1 VQARCELIR
10 FLSDYQEIWHAQ
22 FPDLYRRGQ
31 WHMTC
36 HLCLRGGRGGV
47 PVAELAG
54 VVKPLFLL
62 DDATVRERVQ
72 DLQALGLCE
81 IDPPD
86 RTLSARTI
94 VIPTDTL
101 LARFDEHLLALAAR
115 LRDAARVVDPGIRR
129 RATLMLDPAVR
140 QAILGSVER
149 CDQAWIAALEAVF
162 DQLNLS
168 PARRLDARRHLLS
181 LSHRMLL
188 LMGLEHAY
196 GVSPHADE
204 GDGLLAD
211 HMAALLLRLG
221 RQNFQTTRDHIGYLM
236 QIGLLERQAGRALR
250 VALAPS
256 VVAAFDPQLTTLAAS
271 LPALVRAFDGAD
283 DVEATL
289 TVRQPL
295 PVLSP
300 APMAARTLIV
310 SRAGEPPRE
319 IPIGTQP
326 LMVGRAPGGDV
337 VLPADEVSRMH
348 CRLVP
353 GEAGL
358 TVIDLQS
365 TNGTFLDGQRVA
377 VPTVML
383 PTGELRVGPYILTC
397 RVDVTIAP
405 DGGSAHGGATHGGA
419 TQGRRRGAG

>member
-1 VQARCELIR
+1 VQARRELIR

-22 FPDLYRRGQ
+22 FPDLHRRGQ
-31 WHMTC
+31 WHLTC
-36 HLCLRGGRGGV
+36 HLCLRGGHGGI

-54 VVKPLFLL
+54 VVKSLFLL

-72 DLQALGLCE
+72 DLQALGLCVV
-81 IDPPD
+81 DPPD

-94 VIPTDTL
+94 VIPTETL

-115 LRDAARVVDPGIRR
+115 LREAARVVDPGIRA
-129 RATLMLDPAVR
+129 RATLMLDPAIR
-140 QAILGSVER
+140 QAILGAVER
-149 CDQAWIAALEAVF
+149 CDQAWIAALEVVF

-188 LMGLEHAY
+188 LMGLEHAV
-196 GVSPHADE
+196 GISPHADA
-204 GDGLLAD
+204 GAGLLAD

-236 QIGLLERQAGRALR
+236 QLGLLERQPGRALR
-250 VALAPS
+250 VALAAP
-256 VVAAFDPQLTTLAAS
+256 VTAAFDPELIRLAAS
-271 LPALVRAFDGAD
+271 LPALVRGFDGAD

-289 TVRQPL
+289 TIRQPM
-295 PVLSP
+295 PV
-300 APMAARTLIV
+300 PMAARVLIV

-319 IPIGTQP
+319 VPIGTKP
-326 LMVGRAPGGDV
+326 LLVGRAPGSDV
-337 VLPADEVSRMH
+337 VLPAEEVSRMH

-365 TNGTFLDGQRVA
+365 TNGTFLDGQRLA
-377 VPTVML
+377 APAVML
-383 PTGELRVGPYILTC
+383 PNSEVRVGLYILTC
-397 RVDVTIAP
+397 RPAVTITP
-405 DGGSAHGGATHGGA
+405 DNAATH
-419 TQGRRRGAG
+419 GRRRGAG

>member
-1 VQARCELIR
+1 VQARRELIR

-31 WHMTC
+31 WHLTC
-36 HLCLRGGRGGV
+36 HLCLRGGHGGV

-72 DLQALGLCE
+72 EMQVLGLCE

-94 VIPTDTL
+94 VIPTKTL
-101 LARFDEHLLALAAR
+101 LARFDEHLLALAGR
-115 LRDAARVVDPGIRR
+115 LREAARVVDPSIRAR
-129 RATLMLDPAVR
+129 VTLRLDPTTR
-140 QAILGSVER
+140 QAILGAVER
-149 CDQAWIAALEAVF
+149 CYQVWIAALEAVF
-162 DQLNLS
+162 DHLALS

-188 LMGLEHAY
+188 LMGLEHAV
-196 GVSPHADE
+196 GISPHADE
-204 GDGLLAD
+204 GEGLLAD

-236 QIGLLERQAGRALR
+236 QLGLLERQAGRALR
-250 VALAPS
+250 VGLAAPVS
-256 VVAAFDPQLTTLAAS
+256 AVFDPELAKLAAS
-271 LPALVRAFDGAD
+271 LPALVRAFEGAD

-289 TVRQPL
+289 TLRQP
-295 PVLSP
+295 PP
-300 APMAARTLIV
+300 APIPHAARVLVV
-310 SRAGEPPRE
+310 SRAGEPTRE
-319 IPIGTQP
+319 VPIGAEP
-326 LMVGRAPGGDV
+326 LLLGRAPSSDV
-337 VLPADEVSRMH
+337 VLAAEEVSRMH

-358 TVIDLQS
+358 TVVDLQS
-365 TNGTFLDGQRVA
+365 TNGSFLDGQRLTA
-377 VPTVML
+377 PAVML
-383 PTGELRVGPYILTC
+383 PNSELRVGPFSLTC
-397 RVDVTIAP
+397 RVAVAIVP
-405 DGGSAHGGATHGGA
+405 DGTASH
-419 TQGRRRGAG
+419 GRRRGAG

>member
-1 VQARCELIR
+1 VQAQRELIR
-10 FLSDYQEIWHAQ
+10 FLSDYQEIWHTQ

-31 WHMTC
+31 WHLTC
-36 HLCLRGGRGGV
+36 HLCLRGGRGGI

-54 VVKPLFLL
+54 VVKSLFLL

-72 DLQALGLCE
+72 EMQALGLCE

-115 LRDAARVVDPGIRR
+115 LRTAALAVDPTIRGR
-129 RATLMLDPAVR
+129 VKLTLDPPIR
-140 QAILGSVER
+140 QAILAAVER

-181 LSHRMLL
+181 VSHRMLM
-188 LMGLEHAY
+188 LMALEYAA
-196 GVSPHADE
+196 GISPHADE
-204 GDGLLAD
+204 GEGLLAD
-211 HMAALLLRLG
+211 HMAALLLRLA

-236 QIGLLERQAGRALR
+236 QLGLLERRSGRALR
-250 VALAPS
+250 IG
-256 VVAAFDPQLTTLAAS
+256 LAAS
-271 LPALVRAFDGAD
+271 VIAVFAPEFDRLAALLPALVGAFDSVE

-289 TVRQPL
+289 TIRQKPALVIAEIPL
-295 PVLSP
+295 MLV
-300 APMAARTLIV
+300 V
-310 SRAGEPPRE
+310 SRADEATRE
-319 IPIGTQP
+319 VPIGTEP
-326 LMVGRAPGGDV
+326 LLVGRAASSDI
-337 VLPADEVSRMH
+337 VLQSEEVSRSH

-353 GEAGL
+353 GDAGL

-365 TNGTFLDGQRVA
+365 TNGTFLVGHRLTA
-377 VPTVML
+377 PTVV
-383 PTGELRVGPYILTC
+383 PQGAELRIGPYTLVC
-397 RVDVTIAP
+397 LPAVTSAP
-405 DGGSAHGGATHGGA
+405 NTEATLN
-419 TQGRRRGAG
+419 RRRGAG

>member
-1 VQARCELIR
+1 VQAQRELIR
-10 FLSDYQEIWHAQ
+10 FLSDYQEIWHTQ

-31 WHMTC
+31 WHLTC
-36 HLCLRGGRGGV
+36 HLCLRGGRGGI

-54 VVKPLFLL
+54 VVKSLFLL

-72 DLQALGLCE
+72 EMQALGLCE

-115 LRDAARVVDPGIRR
+115 LRTAALAVDPTIRGR
-129 RATLMLDPAVR
+129 VKLTLDPPIR
-140 QAILGSVER
+140 QAILAAVER

-181 LSHRMLL
+181 VSHRMLM
-188 LMGLEHAY
+188 LMALEYAA
-196 GVSPHADE
+196 GISPHADE
-204 GDGLLAD
+204 GEGLLAD
-211 HMAALLLRLG
+211 HMAALLLRLA

-236 QIGLLERQAGRALR
+236 QLGLLERRSGRALR
-250 VALAPS
+250 IG
-256 VVAAFDPQLTTLAAS
+256 LAAS
-271 LPALVRAFDGAD
+271 VIAVFAPEFDRLAALLPALVGAFDSVE

-289 TVRQPL
+289 TIRQKPALVIAEIPL
-295 PVLSP
+295 MLV
-300 APMAARTLIV
+300 V
-310 SRAGEPPRE
+310 SRADEATRE
-319 IPIGTQP
+319 VPIGTEP
-326 LMVGRAPGGDV
+326 LLVGRAASSDI
-337 VLPADEVSRMH
+337 VLQSEEVSRSH

-353 GEAGL
+353 GDAGL

-365 TNGTFLDGQRVA
+365 TNGTFLVGHRLTA
-377 VPTVML
+377 PTVV
-383 PTGELRVGPYILTC
+383 PQGAELRIGPYTLVC
-397 RVDVTIAP
+397 LPAVTSAP
-405 DGGSAHGGATHGGA
+405 NTEATLN
-419 TQGRRRGAG
+419 RRRGDG

>member
-1 VQARCELIR
+1 MQARRELIR
-10 FLSDYQEIWHAQ
+10 FMSDYQEIWHAQ

-31 WHMTC
+31 WHLAC
-36 HLCLRGGRGGV
+36 HLCLRGGRGGT

-54 VVKPLFLL
+54 VVKSLFLL

-72 DLQALGLCE
+72 DIQALGLCV

-94 VIPTDTL
+94 VIPTDAL
-101 LARFDEHLLALAAR
+101 LTRFDEHLLALAAR
-115 LRDAARVVDPGIRR
+115 LREAARVIDPSIRP
-129 RATLMLDPAVR
+129 RARLILDPAMR
-140 QAILGSVER
+140 QAILGAVER

-162 DQLNLS
+162 DQLHLS

-188 LMGLEHAY
+188 LMALEHAA
-196 GVSPHADE
+196 GISPHADE
-204 GDGLLAD
+204 GEGLLAD
-211 HMAALLLRLG
+211 HMAAQLLRLG

-236 QIGLLERQAGRALR
+236 QLGLLERQAGRALR
-250 VALAPS
+250 VAIAAP
-256 VVAAFDPQLTTLAAS
+256 VAAAFDPELTRLAAS
-271 LPALVRAFDGAD
+271 LPALVRAFESED

-289 TVRQPL
+289 TIRQPVL
-295 PVLSP
+295 VPV
-300 APMAARTLIV
+300 PMAARVLIV

-319 IPIGTQP
+319 VPIGTEP
-326 LMVGRAPGGDV
+326 LLVGRAPSSDV
-337 VLPADEVSRMH
+337 VLPGEEVSRMH

-365 TNGTFLDGQRVA
+365 TNGTLLDGHRVTA
-377 VPTVML
+377 PSVML
-383 PTGELRVGPYILTC
+383 PNSELRIGPYVLTC
-397 RVDVTIAP
+397 RLALTMPP
-405 DGGSAHGGATHGGA
+405 DNAATHS
-419 TQGRRRGAG
+419 RRRGAG

>member
-1 VQARCELIR
+1 VQAQRELIR

-31 WHMTC
+31 WHLTC
-36 HLCLRGGRGGV
+36 HLCLRGGRGGI

-54 VVKPLFLL
+54 VVKSLFLL

-72 DLQALGLCE
+72 EMQALGLCE

-101 LARFDEHLLALAAR
+101 LTRFDEHLLALAAR
-115 LRDAARVVDPGIRR
+115 LRTAAQAVDPTIRGR
-129 RATLMLDPAVR
+129 VKLTLDPPIR
-140 QAILGSVER
+140 QAILAAVER

-181 LSHRMLL
+181 VSHRMLL
-188 LMGLEHAY
+188 LMALEYAA
-196 GVSPHADE
+196 GISPHADE
-204 GDGLLAD
+204 GEGLLAD
-211 HMAALLLRLG
+211 HMAALLLRLA

-236 QIGLLERQAGRALR
+236 QLGLLERRAGRALR
-250 VALAPS
+250 IGLAAP
-256 VVAAFDPQLTTLAAS
+256 VIAVFAPELDRLAAS
-271 LPALVRAFDGAD
+271 LPALVGAFDSVE

-289 TVRQPL
+289 TIRQKPALVVAAVPL
-295 PVLSP
+295 VLV
-300 APMAARTLIV
+300 V
-310 SRAGEPPRE
+310 SRAGEATRE
-319 IPIGTQP
+319 MPIGSEP
-326 LMVGRAPGGDV
+326 MLVGRAASSDV
-337 VLPADEVSRMH
+337 VLPSEEVSRTH

-353 GEAGL
+353 GDAGL

-365 TNGTFLDGQRVA
+365 TNGTFLGGQRVTG
-377 VPTVML
+377 PTVV
-383 PTGELRVGPYILTC
+383 PQGGELRVGPYTLVCVPAATS
-397 RVDVTIAP
+397 AP
-405 DGGSAHGGATHGGA
+405 DTEATFN
-419 TQGRRRGAG
+419 RRRGAG

>member
-1 VQARCELIR
+1 VQARRELIR
-10 FLSDYQEIWHAQ
+10 FLSNYQEIWHTQ

-72 DLQALGLCE
+72 DIQALGFCE

-115 LRDAARVVDPGIRR
+115 LREAARVVDPTIRR
-129 RATLMLDPAVR
+129 RAALALNPATR
-140 QAILGSVER
+140 QAILGAIER
-149 CDQAWIAALEAVF
+149 CDQSWITALEAVF

-181 LSHRMLL
+181 LSHRTLL

-196 GVSPHADE
+196 GVSPHADD

-236 QIGLLERQAGRALR
+236 QLGLLERQAGRALR
-250 VALAPS
+250 VALAAS
-256 VVAAFDPQLTTLAAS
+256 VTAAFDPQLAALAAS

-289 TVRQPL
+289 TVRQPVL
-295 PVLSP
+295 VPVP
-300 APMAARTLIV
+300 APTATRVLIV

-319 IPIGTQP
+319 VPIGTEP
-326 LMVGRAPGGDV
+326 LVVGRAPGGDV

-358 TVIDLQS
+358 IVIDLQS

-377 VPTVML
+377 APTVL
-383 PTGELRVGPYILTC
+383 PPNGALRIGPYTLTC
-397 RVDVTIAP
+397 RVGVTIIP
-405 DGGSAHGGATHGGA
+405 DDEATR
-419 TQGRRRGAG
+419 GRRRGAS

>member
-1 VQARCELIR
+1 VQARRELIR

-31 WHMTC
+31 WHLTC
-36 HLCLRGGRGGV
+36 HLCLRGGRGGA

-81 IDPPD
+81 VDPPD

-94 VIPTDTL
+94 VMPTETL
-101 LARFDEHLLALAAR
+101 LARFDEHLMALAAR
-115 LRDAARVVDPGIRR
+115 LRQAARVVDPSIRA
-129 RATLMLDPAVR
+129 RAMLILDPAIR
-140 QAILGSVER
+140 QAILGAVER

-162 DQLNLS
+162 DHLNLS

-188 LMGLEHAY
+188 LMGLEHAF
-196 GVSPHADE
+196 GISPHADQGE
-204 GDGLLAD
+204 GLLAD

-236 QIGLLERQAGRALR
+236 QLGLLERQAGRALR
-250 VALAPS
+250 VALAAP
-256 VVAAFDPQLTTLAAS
+256 VTAAFAPELTRLAAS
-271 LPALVRAFDGAD
+271 LPALVRAFESAD

-289 TVRQPL
+289 TIRQPVPTL
-295 PVLSP
+295 MPVPL
-300 APMAARTLIV
+300 AARVLIV

-319 IPIGTQP
+319 VPIGAEP
-326 LMVGRAPGGDV
+326 LLVGRAPGSDV
-337 VLPADEVSRMH
+337 VLPAEEVSRMH

-365 TNGTFLDGQRVA
+365 TNGTFVDGQRVTA
-377 VPTVML
+377 SAVML
-383 PTGELRVGPYILTC
+383 PNSEVRVGPYILTC
-397 RVDVTIAP
+397 RVGVTIAP
-405 DGGSAHGGATHGGA
+405 DTQATLS
-419 TQGRRRGAG
+419 RRRGAG